1 MLQLQYM
8 LFLSKSIFKW
18 VGTLTKISKDPQKYS
33 LATIHAAIISI
44 LVTSIFAY
52 LIFLNGRIV
61 DLNQSVFFEA
71 DKINTIPFWFTGP
84 GSYDSSKKEER
95 IRILIIL
102 DRIASYGD
110 TKVKYIG
117 KIPDVPKEKEARGS
131 LALDIM
137 WSISSNYP
145 FLQKVFRNTPK
156 QGQTT
161 FKFEK
166 PKKSHFNDI
175 QEIEEWI
182 NDIETL
188 SIWLERIWTNHRGN
202 LIETVRTM
210 DELTA
215 KANKLSSFSEHV
227 DFTIS
232 FFENVKEARKISDS
246 TRSNLRALQTYQSK
260 LKIKRILGLCLVL
273 CFISFISGVIYQIVD
288 WEFMPKTMFWL
299 PFLLY
304 FIVFLSLFLKF
315 IF

>member
-1 MLQLQYM
+1 M
-8 LFLSKSIFKW
+8 
-18 VGTLTKISKDPQKYS
+18 SKDSQKYS

-117 KIPDVPKEKEARGS
+117 KIPDVPKEKEARGL

-145 FLQKVFRNTPK
+145 FPQKVFRNTPK

-161 FKFEK
+161 LKFEK

-175 QEIEEWI
+175 QEIKGWI
-182 NDIETL
+182 DDIETL

-202 LIETVRTM
+202 LIETVRTS
-210 DELTA
+210 DELVA
-215 KANKLSSFSEHV
+215 KANKFSSFSKHV

-246 TRSNLRALQTYQSK
+246 TRLNLIALQTYQSK
-260 LKIKRILGLCLVL
+260 LKIKWMLGLCLVL
-273 CFISFISGVIYQIVD
+273 CFIAFISGVIYQIVD
-288 WEFMPKTMFWL
+288 WQFIPKIMFWL

-304 FIVFLSLFLKF
+304 FIVFLGLFLKF
-315 IF
+315 ILFGNI